1 MRKSRQLCRGT
12 HSFRQV
18 GQSLLTGPEENVV
31 QGTSRRRSLFVS
43 FLVAILLLLT
53 YPGQAA
59 VVANWPGYLFDAGH
73 SSYNPAATAITTAN
87 VGSLAKYWR
96 WKPAAASM
104 AGQPSPALYASPTV
118 YAGRV
123 YIGTGSGDFYALDL
137 ATKTV
142 VWKRFIAFVTKTTC
156 GSQGFVSTATV
167 APDPSR
173 GGQLTVYVAA
183 ADGYVYAMNA
193 ATGATVWRALVAA
206 PSTTTNNYYNWGS
219 PTVSNGAVYEGISSQ
234 CDKPLVRAGVKGFS
248 QASGALLGTY
258 FSVPAGS
265 RGASV
270 WSSVA
275 TNAAGDVFATTGNG
289 PTGTDGESVVR
300 LSGTTLARQDGWRVP
315 ASEATAD
322 ADFGASPTL
331 FSATLNGAPVP
342 MVGACNKNGRY
353 YALRQQNLAAGPVW
367 QTQAAVAT
375 PAGQS
380 SCLTSAIW
388 DGQRLF
394 LAATSTTIGGTQFP
408 GSIRRLDP
416 ATGAVIWATG
426 LGGGVLGSPTLDGS
440 GVIAAGT
447 YTPGGPNSVY
457 LIDSNTGALLR
468 TIGVGANPVYG
479 QPVFADGYLLVP
491 TVGGG
496 TGLIVFRP

>member
-1 MRKSRQLCRGT
+1 MT
-12 HSFRQV
+12 
-18 GQSLLTGPEENVV
+18 
-31 QGTSRRRSLFVS
+31 GTSRRRSLFVAL
-43 FLVAILLLLT
+43 LVSILMLLT

-59 VVANWPGYLFDAGH
+59 VVANWPGYLFDVGH
-73 SSYNPAATAITTAN
+73 SSYNAAATTITPAN
-87 VGSLAKYWR
+87 VSTLTKYWT
-96 WKPAAASM
+96 WKPAAATMS
-104 AGQPSPALYASPTV
+104 GQPAPVLYSSPTV

-142 VWKRFIAFVTKTTC
+142 VWKKFIAFVTAKTC
-156 GSQGFVSTATV
+156 GAQGFVSTATV
-167 APDPSR
+167 APDASR

-183 ADGYVYAMNA
+183 ADGYVYALNA
-193 ATGATVWRALVAA
+193 ATGATVWRGLVAQ
-206 PSTTTNNYYNWGS
+206 PSATSSNYYNWGS

-248 QASGALLGTY
+248 QASGAPIGTY

-265 RGASV
+265 KGGSV
-270 WSSVA
+270 WSSIA
-275 TNAAGDVFATTGNG
+275 TNAGGNVFASTGNG
-289 PTGTDGESVVR
+289 PNGTDGESVVR

-315 ASEATAD
+315 SSQATPD

-331 FSATLNGAPVP
+331 FSATLNGVSVP

-353 YALRQQNLAAGPVW
+353 YALRQQNLSAGPVW
-367 QTQAAVAT
+367 QFQAAVAT
-375 PAGQS
+375 AAGQS
-380 SCLTSAIW
+380 ACLTAAIW

-394 LAATSTTIGGTQFP
+394 LAATSTTIGGTKFP
-408 GSIRRLDP
+408 GSIRQLNP
-416 ATGAVIWATG
+416 ATGAVIWERG
-426 LGGGVLGSPTLDGS
+426 LGSGVLGSPTLDGS

-447 YTPGGPNSVY
+447 YNLSGPNSVY
-457 LIDSNTGALLR
+457 LINSTTGALIR

-491 TVGGG
+491 TVGAA